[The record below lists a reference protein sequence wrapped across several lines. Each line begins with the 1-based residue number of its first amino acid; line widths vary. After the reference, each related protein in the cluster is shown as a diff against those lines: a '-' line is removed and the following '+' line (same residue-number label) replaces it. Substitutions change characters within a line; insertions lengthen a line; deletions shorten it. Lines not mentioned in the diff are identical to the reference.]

1 MQNILQNIDSLKF
14 KLHFYFQLFSI
25 EKEYLLFL
33 AIQYA
38 NLIDFR

>member
-33 AIQYA
+33 
-38 NLIDFR
+38 LINMQNW